1 MTRVLH
7 ATTELFPWVKTGGLA
22 DVTAALPEALAQIG
36 VDARTVVPGFPAI
49 TSALENT
56 SPVYEAAGLFGTAWM
71 RVLYGFLP
79 GRKTSVYVIDAPALF
94 QRPGNPYSHPH
105 GGDWNDN
112 LLRFAMLGW
121 VAAKLAA
128 GELDRQWRPDV
139 LHIHD
144 WHPAL
149 AHAYLTETWPP
160 VKTVFTIHNIDY
172 PGRFPPHDYGRLGLA
187 HWLAAPYG
195 PLEFFGDLCF
205 LKAGMLLAHRV
216 TTVSPTYAEEISR
229 GKHGGG
235 LDAVVRSRED
245 RLVGIL
251 NGVDYGTWDPR
262 HDTYLPATYYQD
274 DLTGKIVCQARLR
287 QHFSLADDNTGPVFI
302 VVSRLNWQKGLD
314 MVVDATEA
322 LVAAGAQLVVVGSG
336 DGHLEW
342 QFRQLQQRFP
352 RQVGVHIGYS
362 EPLAHL
368 SMAGGDALLMPSRHE
383 PCGLTQLYA
392 KRYGTLPVVQSV
404 GGLADT
410 VDHHSGFTFD
420 EHFTSLSDVVQ
431 HVVHVHRDKT
441 RWHQMMMTA
450 MNQNFGW
457 ESSAY
462 EYLRLYRELQG

>member
-7 ATTELFPWVKTGGLA
+7 AATELFPWVKTGGLA
-22 DVTAALPEALAQIG
+22 DVTAALPEALAEIG

-49 TSALENT
+49 MAALS
-56 SPVYEAAGLFGTAWM
+56 SPVCTYEASGLFGTSTM
-71 RVLYGFLP
+71 RILYGFLP
-79 GRKTSVYVIDAPALF
+79 GRKTAVYVVDAPALF

-112 LLRFAMLGW
+112 LVRFAMLGW
-121 VAAKLAA
+121 AAAKLAS
-128 GELDRQWRPDV
+128 GELDKQWRPDV
-139 LHIHD
+139 LHVHD

-149 AHAYLTETWPP
+149 AHAYLTESWPP
-160 VKTVFTIHNIDY
+160 VKTVFTVHNIDY

-216 TTVSPTYAEEISR
+216 TTVSPTYAEEITQGR
-229 GKHGGG
+229 HGGG
-235 LDAVVRSRED
+235 LDAVVRSRGD
-245 RLVGIL
+245 RLQGIL
-251 NGVDYGTWDPR
+251 NGVDYDTWDPR
-262 HDTYLPATYYQD
+262 HDAHLPYRYDQQN
-274 DLTGKIVCQARLR
+274 LVGKASCKAALR
-287 QHFSLADDNTGPVFI
+287 QHFGLANDTPGPIFI

-314 MVVDATEA
+314 LVIDAAEA
-322 LVAAGAQLVVVGSG
+322 IVTSGAQLVVIGSG

-342 QFRQLQQRFP
+342 QSQQLQERHP
-352 RQVGVHIGYS
+352 RQIGVHIGYS
-362 EPLAHL
+362 EPLAHM

-410 VDHHSGFTFD
+410 VDHHTGFTFD
-420 EHFTSLSDVVQ
+420 ERFTALSDIVQ
-431 HVVHVHRDKT
+431 HVVHVFGDKP
-441 RWHQMMMTA
+441 RWNHMLMAA
-450 MNQNFGW
+450 MNQDFGW
-457 ESSAY
+457 ESSAH

>member
-7 ATTELFPWVKTGGLA
+7 AATELFPWVKTGGLA
-22 DVTAALPEALAQIG
+22 DVTAALPEALAEIG

-49 TSALENT
+49 MAALS
-56 SPVYEAAGLFGTAWM
+56 SPVCTYEASGLFGTSTM

-79 GRKTSVYVIDAPALF
+79 GRKTAVYVVDAPALF

-112 LLRFAMLGW
+112 LVRFAMLGW
-121 VAAKLAA
+121 AAAKLAS
-128 GELDRQWRPDV
+128 GELDKQWRPDV
-139 LHIHD
+139 LHVHD

-149 AHAYLTETWPP
+149 AHAYLTESWPP

-172 PGRFPPHDYGRLGLA
+172 PGRFPSHDYGRLGLA

-216 TTVSPTYAEEISR
+216 TTVSPTYAEEITR
-229 GKHGGG
+229 GRHGGG
-235 LDAVVRSRED
+235 LDAVVRSRGD
-245 RLVGIL
+245 RLQGIL

-262 HDTYLPATYYQD
+262 HDAHLPYRYDQQN
-274 DLTGKIVCQARLR
+274 LVGKASCKAALR
-287 QHFSLADDNTGPVFI
+287 QHFGLANDTPGPIFI

-314 MVVDATEA
+314 LVIDAADAIVTS
-322 LVAAGAQLVVVGSG
+322 GAQLVVIGSG

-342 QFRQLQQRFP
+342 QFQQLQERHP
-352 RQVGVHIGYS
+352 RQIGVHIGYS
-362 EPLAHL
+362 EPLAHM

-410 VDHHSGFTFD
+410 VDHHTGFTFD
-420 EHFTSLSDVVQ
+420 EHFTALSDIVQ
-431 HVVHVHRDKT
+431 HVVHVFGDKP
-441 RWHQMMMTA
+441 RWNHMLMAA
-450 MNQNFGW
+450 MNQDFGW
-457 ESSAY
+457 ESSAH